1 MSSSG
6 STSLRKRIV
15 CFGELLLRLSSP
27 GRERLFQSPRLDAHF
42 GGAEGN
48 VAVSLARFGNEASM
62 VSIVPHSAL
71 GDAALAELKKH
82 GVDVSSALRRAG
94 RLGTYY
100 LELGA
105 GLRAGEVL
113 YDRSGSAFAIA
124 PPDAI
129 DWKAALTGAR
139 WLHLSGVTPAIG
151 QGAAAAAVR
160 AAAAAAQLHVDV
172 SFDGNFRERLWAQW
186 SGDPRAILGELV
198 GHARIAFINDKD
210 VALVLGRSFAE
221 SDVADRLRAAARAA
235 FAAFPQ
241 LESIYTLV
249 RDVRDA
255 STQELRGRLFR
266 RDHEFVTRTHSL
278 HEIVDRIGSG
288 DAFVAGVLHGIVA
301 GYDDQET
308 LEFGA
313 AAAALKHSIPGDFNL
328 VGVEDVQR
336 LVRSTKGDLRR

>member
-1 MSSSG
+1 MSLSA
-6 STSLRKRIV
+6 STDLKRVV

-48 VAVSLARFGNEASM
+48 VAVSLARFGDDASM
-62 VSIVPHSAL
+62 VSIVPDDAL

-82 GVDVSSALRRAG
+82 GVDVGGALRRAG

-105 GLRAGEVL
+105 GLRASEVL
-113 YDRSGSAFAIA
+113 YDRSASAFALA

-129 DWKAALTGAR
+129 DWEQALAGAR

-151 QGAAAAAVR
+151 KRAAAAAVR
-160 AAAAAAQLHVDV
+160 ATAAAAELKVDV

-186 SGDPRAILGELV
+186 SGDPRAILGELL
-198 GHARIAFINDKD
+198 GRARIAFINDKD
-210 VALVLGRSFAE
+210 VALVLGRAFDD
-221 SDVADRLRAAARAA
+221 SDVTDRQRAAARAA
-235 FAAFPQ
+235 LAAFPK
-241 LESIYTLV
+241 LESIYTLA

-255 STQELRGRLFR
+255 STQELCARLFR
-266 RDHEFVTRTHSL
+266 RDCELVSQTHSL
-278 HEIVDRIGSG
+278 HAIVDRVGSG
-288 DAFVAGVLHGIVA
+288 DAFAAGVLHGIIA

-328 VGVEDVQR
+328 VGVDE
-336 LVRSTKGDLRR
+336 VRQLTRPHAADIRR

>member
-1 MSSSG
+1 MTSSA
-6 STSLRKRIV
+6 STSLRIV

-48 VAVSLARFGNEASM
+48 VAVSLARFGDEASM
-62 VSIVPHSAL
+62 VSIVPDDAL

-82 GVDVSSALRRAG
+82 GVDVGGAQRRAG

-105 GLRAGEVL
+105 GLRGGEVI
-113 YDRSGSAFAIA
+113 YDRSGSAFALA

-129 DWKAALTGAR
+129 DWEQALAGAR

-151 QGAAAAAVR
+151 KRAAAAAVR
-160 AAAAAAQLHVDV
+160 AAAAAAELQVDL

-186 SGDPRAILGELV
+186 SGDPRAILGELL
-198 GHARIAFINDKD
+198 GYARIAFINEKD
-210 VALVLGRSFAE
+210 VALVLGRAFDE
-221 SDVADRLRAAARAA
+221 PDVTDRRRAAARAA
-235 FAAFPQ
+235 LAAFPK
-241 LESIYTLV
+241 LESIYTLA

-255 STQELRGRLFR
+255 STQELSARLFR
-266 RDHEFVTRTHSL
+266 RDRELVSRTHSL
-278 HEIVDRIGSG
+278 HAIVDRVGSG
-288 DAFVAGVLHGIVA
+288 DAFAAGILHGIVD
-301 GYDDQET
+301 GYGEQEA
-308 LEFGA
+308 LDFGA

-328 VGVEDVQR
+328 VGVDE
-336 LVRSTKGDLRR
+336 VRQLMRPGAADIRR